1 MKKSFFSKLLAV
13 AAMAS
18 LLIAAGCSAD
28 SSGGG
33 DSSSEP
39 DAASSTATVSSVSI
53 SGSSK
58 IGENGGS
65 YTAVAKG
72 ENLDGATITYK
83 WEVLSGGSYV
93 YFADNSANPAAL
105 KVESQASEAQA
116 VKIKVTASC
125 GDSSASS
132 DEFSVTLA
140 AKGETVS
147 DEITAVKASASSS
160 SADSG
165 ANVTLTAA
173 ASANGNPEI
182 SYSWEITDGESYGSL
197 SSDSGE
203 SVTLT
208 LKNTTSSSQ
217 KVTAKVS
224 ASDGTNTKEDSV
236 TITVNAASSSGSDED
251 TTETGSVSVTVNV
264 DGTVTCAKCGKT
276 YDFKSLAENCEHY
289 KCSTCGTVYYSEE
302 DLAACTEHVVVTFK
316 DSDENGNEAVEKTIK
331 SGTTVE
337 APSWTKAGY
346 KLTWES
352 NVDGVTVDSEI
363 TSDVTFTAK
372 WSTTYTV
379 TFKDESGANAD
390 VTETVVS
397 GEVVV
402 SVPAWTREHFALSGW
417 TSSVDGLSVNSAVT
431 SDVTFTAV
439 WQEDAKYT
447 VKFVDSEGAIAEQ
460 TQTVYEGEKANVPE
474 WTKENY
480 SLSWTSSVEGL
491 TTDSAITSDV
501 TFTASWTEKPK
512 CTNCGTHYDTENA
525 ANNCSKQE
533 GCPKYGALTT
543 ITFSGTKVA
552 SASSDSDSITV
563 AITGNIKSGATIDY
577 DGVTYNPVVKME
589 SSTVITVSGAAGKTV
604 KVVCDT
610 AKAIKYNGS
619 TKVTAIADGTAYVA
633 TFTAPDGDSFTIN
646 KGDTLNIGVIFIE

>member
-1 MKKSFFSKLLAV
+1 MLAV

-33 DSSSEP
+33 DESPSSEP
-39 DAASSTATVSSVSI
+39 GTASSTATVSSVSI

-58 IGENGGS
+58 IDERGGS
-65 YTAVAKG
+65 YKAVAKG
-72 ENLDGATITYK
+72 ENLDDATITYK
-83 WEVLSGGSYV
+83 WEVSSGSSYV
-93 YFADNSANPAAL
+93 YFADKSANPAAL
-105 KVESQASEAQA
+105 KVESQASEAQT

-125 GDSSASS
+125 GDSSASY
-132 DEFSVTLA
+132 DEFSVTLV

-165 ANVTLTAA
+165 ASVTLTAA

-182 SYSWEITDGESYGSL
+182 SYSWEITDGENYGSL

-208 LKNTTSSSQ
+208 LKNTTFFKQ
-217 KVTAKVS
+217 KVTVKVS

-236 TITVNAASSSGSDED
+236 TVTVNAASSSGSDED
-251 TTETGSVSVTVNV
+251 TTETGNVSVTVNV

-289 KCSTCGTVYYSEE
+289 KCSACGTVYYSESE
-302 DLAACTEHVVVTFK
+302 LQACENHVTVTFK
-316 DSDENGNEAVEKTIK
+316 DSDENGNETVTKTIK
-331 SGTTVE
+331 SSAKVE
-337 APSWTKAGY
+337 APSWTKDGY

-352 NVDGVTVDSEI
+352 NVDGVAVDSEI
-363 TSDVTFTAK
+363 TSDVTFTA
-372 WSTTYTV
+372 
-379 TFKDESGANAD
+379 
-390 VTETVVS
+390 
-397 GEVVV
+397 
-402 SVPAWTREHFALSGW
+402 
-417 TSSVDGLSVNSAVT
+417 
-431 SDVTFTAV
+431 V
-439 WQEDAKYT
+439 WKEDAKYT
-447 VKFVDSEGAIAEQ
+447 VKFVDSDGTNAEE

-480 SLSWTSSVEGL
+480 SLSWTSSVDGI
-491 TTDSAITSDV
+491 TTDSAITQDV
-501 TFTASWTEKPK
+501 TFTANWTEKPK
-512 CTNCGTHYDTENA
+512 CTNCGTYYDTEEA

-543 ITFSGTKVA
+543 ITFTGTKAA

-563 AITGNIKSGATIDY
+563 AITGNIKSGASIDY
-577 DGVTYNPVVKME
+577 NGVTYNPVVKME

-604 KVVCDT
+604 KIVCDA
-610 AKAIKYNGS
+610 AKSIKCNGS
-619 TKVTAIADGTAYVA
+619 KQDPAVADGTAYVA
-633 TFTAPDGDSFTIN
+633 TFTAPDGDSFTIS